1 VWRDIHGLDSSRR
14 VVPEVLDLLGDPS
27 ELQVSLLLGLDL
39 VLGQQRTLIDVRLDQ
54 VVSAT
59 GSGFE

>member
-1 VWRDIHGLDSSRR
+1 MWCHISRLNGGLR
-14 VVPEVLDLLGDPS
+14 VLLEIPDLLGDPRQ
-27 ELQVSLLLGLDL
+27 LQVAPLLGLNL
-39 VLGQQRTLIDVRLDQ
+39 LFGLNIQIIEVCLDQ